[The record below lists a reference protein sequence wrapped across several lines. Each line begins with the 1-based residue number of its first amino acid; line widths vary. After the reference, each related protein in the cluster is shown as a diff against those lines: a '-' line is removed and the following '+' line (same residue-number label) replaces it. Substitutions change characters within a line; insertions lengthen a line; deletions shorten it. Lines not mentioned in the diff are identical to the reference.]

1 MNAILLKSKKSLL
14 LLLICLSASAYSQTA
29 ENEVFEETPF
39 NRNWYIEVGG
49 GAQVLFSKNAQKL
62 DFQDRITP
70 SISLTAGKWF
80 SPHWGL
86 RLQFQGYSLN
96 GFSTSAGLYLDNPLS
111 NGFIF
116 GTKDP
121 VRDHVT
127 IRPDGTYRHY
137 LRYANVHLDFQFSL
151 LNLIGR
157 VNEERKW
164 DIIPAIGL
172 GYMHLFG
179 YKGTPDNDV
188 MTANFSLM
196 GKYKL
201 NKRFDINIEAQ
212 TAVMPDQF
220 DGRIAGR
227 LYENNCALTLGVTY
241 HLGKRGFNH
250 RKTIYV
256 PKEVIRIQRDT
267 VTVVKEVVVEKK
279 VFNEPFLLTSIRFNI
294 NKSAPISG
302 QEMVFVNI
310 AKYLDANPHASIR
323 LDGYADKSGPS
334 EFNDRL
340 SYQRAET
347 VKDILIHKYGVKAER
362 LTTQGKGTAEQPYE
376 KGAWNRVVLV
386 TALEK

>member
-1 MNAILLKSKKSLL
+1 ML

-39 NRNWYIEVGG
+39 NKNWYIEVGG

-96 GFSTSAGLYLDNPLS
+96 GFSTPAGLYLGNPLN
-111 NGFIF
+111 NGFIY

-151 LNLIGR
+151 LNLIER

-212 TAVMPDQF
+212 TAVVPDQF

-250 RKTIYV
+250 RKTVYV

-267 VTVVKEVVVEKK
+267 VTVVKEKEVVVEKK

-310 AKYLDANPHASIR
+310 AKYLDTNPHASIR
-323 LDGYADKSGPS
+323 LDGYADKTGPS

-340 SYQRAET
+340 SFQRAET

-362 LTTQGKGTAEQPYE
+362 LTAQGKGTAEQPYE
-376 KGAWNRVVLV
+376 KGTWNRVVLV
-386 TALEK
+386 TVLEK